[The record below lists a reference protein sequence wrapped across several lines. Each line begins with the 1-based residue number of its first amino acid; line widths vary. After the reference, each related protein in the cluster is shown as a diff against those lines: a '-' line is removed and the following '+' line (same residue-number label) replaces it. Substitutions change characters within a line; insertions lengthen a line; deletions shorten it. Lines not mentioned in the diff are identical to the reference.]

1 MILLISAS
9 RIARIIG
16 VIHWHPAVLGVFKIG
31 SHELFGWFR
40 TVIS

>member
-1 MILLISAS
+1 
-9 RIARIIG
+9 

-40 TVIS
+40 TVISWFLSFEYLG